1 MLDFRALLALRD
13 ARGELLRIHRRVH
26 PRHEM
31 PALMAQCEARRQ
43 AVLFEQ
49 VEGSPFPVLGGLL
62 NHLGTLGW
70 ATGSAADEGFDEERL
85 LARLDHALA
94 HRIAPR
100 ELPASAPAAVKAVVI
115 AGDAVNL
122 ARLPVPT
129 VFEHDSGPFITGAC
143 GITRNPFTGRLNV
156 GIYRVLVLGAREIAV
171 NAVPGSDLHRFY
183 EEAARRGAAMDI
195 ALVLGAEPALLMAAV
210 CRLPADESELELAG
224 GLLGRALE
232 LVRCET
238 SALQVPAGAEMVIEA
253 RVDFS
258 RRIDNTLGEF
268 AGQYGTE
275 SAPVSVV
282 QALTHRRDA
291 IFHAVLA
298 GRHAEHVTLGTMATA
313 GLRRAL
319 AQALQATLP
328 PLAGLHVYL
337 EPALGSMAHVVLALD
352 KRDDAEPMAL
362 ADAAFATPVPLGA
375 GQVPAR
381 YIVKRVL
388 VVDPDVD
395 VHDRADVEWA
405 LWTRTARAAKFRVD
419 AGIESW
425 DLERC
430 GRRGTGS
437 LRVAVDAT
445 MDIAD
450 RERLRRTAIP
460 GAAAVR
466 LADYLSV

>member
-1 MLDFRALLALRD
+1 MVDFRALLAMRD
-13 ARGELLRIHRRVH
+13 ARGELLRVGRSVN

-43 AVLFEQ
+43 AVLFQ
-49 VEGSPFPVLGGLL
+49 RVEGSPFPVVGGLL

-70 ATGSAADEGFDEERL
+70 ATGSGVDETFDEDGL

-100 ELPASAPAAVKAVVI
+100 EVANGPVKEVI
-115 AGDAVNL
+115 CTGDAVDL
-122 ARLPVPT
+122 ASLPAPT

-156 GIYRVLVLGAREIAV
+156 GVYRVLLLGGRRIAV

-183 EEAARRGAAMDI
+183 EDAARRGTPMDI
-195 ALVLGAEPALLMAAV
+195 ALAIGAEPALLMAAV

-224 GLLGRALE
+224 GLLGRAID

-238 SALQVPAGAEMVIEA
+238 SDLQVPAAAEMVIEA
-253 RVDFS
+253 HVDFGQ
-258 RRIDNTLGEF
+258 RVENTLGEF

-282 QALTHRRDA
+282 QAITHRRDA
-291 IFHAVLA
+291 LFHAVLA
-298 GRHAEHVTLGTMATA
+298 GRHAEHITLGTMATA
-313 GLRRAL
+313 GMRRAL
-319 AQALQATLP
+319 AQAIQAALP
-328 PLAGLHVYL
+328 PLAALHVYL

-352 KRDDAEPMAL
+352 KRADAEPMAV
-362 ADAAFATPVPLGA
+362 ADAAFAASVALGA
-375 GQVPAR
+375 GAVPAR
-381 YIVKRVL
+381 YIVKRVV

-419 AGIESW
+419 AGVESW

-445 MDIAD
+445 MDLAD
-450 RERLRRTAIP
+450 RERLRRTVIP
-460 GAAAVR
+460 GAAGVR
-466 LADYLSV
+466 LADYLSD